1 MDKEMMDKNSAEYAE
16 EFAAPDTP
24 KTEQTEDEAFGLGPE
39 AEAEPAADMAA
50 EPGAEMAADMEGD
63 AEPVAAAD
71 APAAA
76 DPEQRLKSWEGRL
89 KAKQMELD
97 AREASMGTSNVN
109 EEQMS
114 MDMGDEGE
122 SAAEEAGESP
132 AEEAA
137 EHSDPA
143 KMLAEDFGQDFVDQ
157 LKSLVMSM
165 VDSSVGGVNST
176 VTQLIADLQQQ
187 GQQNHFQAIADTH
200 GDFMEVVESPEFS
213 SWKESQPDQGA
224 LQQVIDA
231 GSSREIIAMLTKYK
245 DYCKGA
251 DKGMDSSDDDAL
263 DAAEG
268 VRSSGIS
275 LPKEPTSSQDFADA
289 WNEA

>member
-1 MDKEMMDKNSAEYAE
+1 MDKEMMEKNSAEYAE
-16 EFAAPDTP
+16 EFAAPDAP
-24 KTEQTEDEAFGLGPE
+24 KSEQTEDEAFGLGPE
-39 AEAEPAADMAA
+39 AAAEPAAEAEPEAAA
-50 EPGAEMAADMEGD
+50 ED
-63 AEPVAAAD
+63 APAGEPVAEVEAD
-71 APAAA
+71 AAPAAA

-97 AREASMGTSNVN
+97 AREASMGSSSAN

-114 MDMGDEGE
+114 MDMGEEGE
-122 SAAEEAGESP
+122 SAMEEAGESP
-132 AEEAA
+132 AMEAG
-137 EHSDPA
+137 EDSDPA
-143 KMLAEDFGQDFVDQ
+143 RMLAEDFGQDFVDQ

-165 VDSSVGGVNST
+165 VDSGVGGVNST

-224 LQQVIDA
+224 LQEVIDT
-231 GSSREIIAMLTKYK
+231 GSSRQIIAMLTKYK
-245 DYCKGA
+245 DHCKGMG
-251 DKGMDSSDDDAL
+251 DGMGSSDDDAL